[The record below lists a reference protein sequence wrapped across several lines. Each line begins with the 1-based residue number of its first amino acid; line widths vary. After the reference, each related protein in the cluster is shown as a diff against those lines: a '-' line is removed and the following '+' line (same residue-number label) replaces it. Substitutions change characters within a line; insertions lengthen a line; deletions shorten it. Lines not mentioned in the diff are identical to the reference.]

1 MMVKKIMVKIVRV
14 GGTLV
19 KENVNHFHHI
29 FIDEEDTEKRIVI
42 HHVVVVEVEVEVGVE
57 VVIRIEVH
65 QRVLHEV
72 AAAEV
77 AVVLH
82 FQVASVAAAK
92 ATVVQVQAAVQV
104 LLVPVIPVTQVVQ
117 TVNQQQQPKLKVKHL
132 EIKY

>member
-1 MMVKKIMVKIVRV
+1 MMVKKITVKTVRV

-19 KENVNHFHHI
+19 RENANHFHHI
-29 FIDEEDTEKRIVI
+29 FIDEEDTEKLIVI
-42 HHVVVVEVEVEVGVE
+42 HHVAAVQVGVE
-57 VVIRIEVH
+57 VVILIEVH

-92 ATVVQVQAAVQV
+92 ATAVPVQPAVRV

-117 TVNQQQQPKLKVKHL
+117 TVNQQLQKLRLKHL
-132 EIKY
+132 EIKYQI